1 MVQVW
6 RMPCACAHT
15 SPREARAKYFF
26 ENHGG
31 GGCCKLS
38 GVYVRNRNLSTF
50 EYFNTAVS
58 IRNEVTRLVTSGA
71 VPKSYR
77 FIFAVPMAETARS
90 VVFNLVKADA
100 FYPNTQRNVEERK
113 HYMTLALA
121 DLNQLYKD
129 LQCLLAMKLPVK
141 VAKFEEISESIEN
154 DIKLIK
160 GARAGVKLIGKG

>member
-1 MVQVW
+1 MVLVW
-6 RMPCACAHT
+6 RMPCACAYT
-15 SPREARAKYFF
+15 SPREARAKYFLKIT
-26 ENHGG
+26 EG

-38 GVYVRNRNLSTF
+38 GVYVRNRNLSSF

-100 FYPNTQRNVEERK
+100 FYPNTARNVEERK

-121 DLNQLYKD
+121 DLNQLYQD
-129 LQCLLAMKLPVK
+129 LQCLLSMNLPVK
-141 VAKFEEISESIEN
+141 VARFEEISESIEN

>member
-1 MVQVW
+1 
-6 RMPCACAHT
+6 MPCACAYT

-58 IRNEVTRLVTSGA
+58 IRNEVTRLVTSGS

-121 DLNQLYKD
+121 DLNQLYQD

>member
-1 MVQVW
+1 M
-6 RMPCACAHT
+6 
-15 SPREARAKYFF
+15 
-26 ENHGG
+26 
-31 GGCCKLS
+31 
-38 GVYVRNRNLSTF
+38 
-50 EYFNTAVS
+50 
-58 IRNEVTRLVTSGA
+58 TRLVTSGA

-100 FYPNTQRNVEERK
+100 FYPNTTRNVEERK

-121 DLNQLYKD
+121 DLNQLYQD
-129 LQCLLAMKLPVK
+129 LQCLLAMNLPVK
-141 VAKFEEISESIEN
+141 VARFEEISESIEN

>member
-1 MVQVW
+1 M
-6 RMPCACAHT
+6 
-15 SPREARAKYFF
+15 
-26 ENHGG
+26 
-31 GGCCKLS
+31 
-38 GVYVRNRNLSTF
+38 RNRNLSTF

-77 FIFAVPMAETARS
+77 FIF
-90 VVFNLVKADA
+90 VKADA

-121 DLNQLYKD
+121 DLNQLYQD